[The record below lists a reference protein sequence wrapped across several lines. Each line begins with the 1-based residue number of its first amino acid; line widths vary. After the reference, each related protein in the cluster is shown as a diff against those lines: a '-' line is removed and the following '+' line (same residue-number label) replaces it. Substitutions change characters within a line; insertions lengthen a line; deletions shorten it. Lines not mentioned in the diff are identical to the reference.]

1 MSSLS
6 VLMTPS
12 TTFTQN
18 GSMTN
23 ATFNFL
29 LDTLMHEI
37 EMHPHR
43 DELIQLI
50 REQQET
56 TIATPFEIDTD
67 KSSLS
72 VIR

>member
-1 MSSLS
+1 M
-6 VLMTPS
+6 MPS
-12 TTFTQN
+12 TTFTPN
-18 GSMTN
+18 SSMTN

-50 REQQET
+50 REQQEDDNS
-56 TIATPFEIDTD
+56 DT
-67 KSSLS
+67 
-72 VIR
+72 V